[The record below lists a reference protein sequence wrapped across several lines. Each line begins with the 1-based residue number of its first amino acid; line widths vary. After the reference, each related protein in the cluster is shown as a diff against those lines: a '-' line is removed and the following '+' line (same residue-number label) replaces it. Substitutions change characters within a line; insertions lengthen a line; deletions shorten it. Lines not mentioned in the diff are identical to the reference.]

1 MEFNEEKSVIV
12 GENESGK
19 TTILDA
25 IDLVLNQ
32 SIFRNQDS
40 SMIKYLNLE
49 QVNHFF
55 SNPSI
60 ETLPKISI
68 EMYIDNLGKSN
79 GVYFSG
85 LHYESSDGEPKEGI
99 KFVYELDSDFL
110 TLLDLNDFANK
121 KIANRIL

>member
-1 MEFNEEKSVIV
+1 MKVRKLIIKGFKKFVDFSLEFNEEKSVIV

-60 ETLPKISI
+60 ETLPKI
-68 EMYIDNLGKSN
+68 
-79 GVYFSG
+79 
-85 LHYESSDGEPKEGI
+85 
-99 KFVYELDSDFL
+99 
-110 TLLDLNDFANK
+110 
-121 KIANRIL
+121 